1 MNKPCMFLHSSTAVL
16 REKLQFAESGSHL
29 SLFSFRSGPDV
40 PLVIDRVSGQVL
52 HSVVSVRL
60 LNRLLTLIYMCTVH
74 DNSSPEINSQGYR
87 SRSRIRANK
96 DGNIVGLITILD
108 RG

>member
-1 MNKPCMFLHSSTAVL
+1 MVRYSSTAVL

-52 HSVVSVRL
+52 HSVVSVRPSFEQ
-60 LNRLLTLIYMCTVH
+60 TLDLDLYVY
-74 DNSSPEINSQGYR
+74 G
-87 SRSRIRANK
+87 SRQ
-96 DGNIVGLITILD
+96 
-108 RG
+108 